1 MNPLTVV
8 DAVATT
14 DNSASW
20 MNRFTLSFV
29 NTDLSHSMTFLN
41 MDPPFYTY
49 TSNLHL
55 VITVLVTT
63 HSTASVALE

>member
-29 NTDLSHSMTFLN
+29 NTDLIQLAIFLN
-41 MDPPFYTY
+41 MD
-49 TSNLHL
+49 
-55 VITVLVTT
+55 
-63 HSTASVALE
+63 

>member
-29 NTDLSHSMTFLN
+29 NTDLSHSMIFLI
-41 MDPPFYTY
+41 
-49 TSNLHL
+49 TSILFSFQSRSHK
-55 VITVLVTT
+55 
-63 HSTASVALE
+63 S